1 MFVFYNQKSE
11 ALAKEVAKAV
21 GAHLGR
27 KEVKVFPDGEI
38 YVRIL
43 DKPLKKMAVVI
54 HTTQNNGDLIELFF
68 TLSALREAGAHCVRC
83 IIPHVIYQ
91 RQDEA
96 FKEGE
101 AVSAKIVLNLINRYA
116 DEIITVNAHFLDKGG
131 KYTFGGVKVLNLD
144 AFPLLG
150 QHFKGIPNLAIIA
163 PDEGAMHYAEA
174 AGKAIS
180 RPYDHLIKKRID
192 GETVE
197 MQPKKLDVKGKNVV
211 ILDDIISTGG
221 TMIKAAEMLKK
232 QGAESVRLGCVHG
245 LFTKGTNIFGKLE
258 VVCTDSLPTK
268 LSKVSLAPVIIG
280 ALKH

>member
-1 MFVFYNQKSE
+1 MFVFCNKKSE
-11 ALAKEVAKAV
+11 ALAKEVVKAT
-21 GAHLGR
+21 GAQLGE
-27 KEVKVFPDGEI
+27 KEVKVFPDGET

-43 DKPLKKMAVVI
+43 TKVTGKKAVVI
-54 HTTQNNGDLIELFF
+54 HTTKNNDDLIELLF
-68 TLSALREAGAHCVRC
+68 TLSALRDCGAHAVVCV
-83 IIPHVIYQ
+83 IPHILYQ

-101 AVSAKIVLNLINRYA
+101 AVSAKVILNIINRYA
-116 DEIITVNAHFLDKGG
+116 DEIITVNAHFFDEGG
-131 KYTFGGVKVLNLD
+131 KSSFGGVKVLNLD

-150 QHFKGIPNLAIIA
+150 EHFKNVPDLAIIA

-174 AGKAIS
+174 AGKAIGC
-180 RPYDHLIKKRID
+180 PHDYLIKKRID

-197 MQPKKLDVKGKNVV
+197 MQPKALDIKGRNVV

-232 QGAESVRLGCVHG
+232 QGAKSVRIGCVHG
-245 LFTKGTNIFGKLE
+245 LFTKGVDIFGKLD

-268 LSKVSLAPVIIG
+268 LSKVSLAPILIK
-280 ALKH
+280 ALKA